1 MEETKTLWY
10 RNRNLWAIII
20 AIAFILLAY
29 HWYEPTTKGS
39 PTPVSVSA
47 VVAKDIVPNVEA
59 VGSIVTENN
68 VNVQSQVSGQ
78 IIKIPAQ
85 PGQEVKAGDLLFVID
100 SRPFQAQVDQ
110 AAATLSKDKA
120 AADNAKDD
128 LARYIKLA
136 KKGYISKEL
145 YEQTKSNADS
155 AKALVEADEAAL
167 KNAQVQLS
175 YTQIRAPIS
184 GRLSDINPNEGD
196 LTTAN
201 STPPLTTINQFSPID
216 AAFSVPTTSLPS
228 ILAAQKINPLTVT
241 AIPDVDKSFHAQGK
255 LYFINNQIDSTTGTI
270 NMKAAFANTDERL
283 WPGEFVH
290 VYLNLPAIPHALL
303 VPTIALQQ
311 DQQQQYYAYV
321 IDQKNH
327 ARRKSVSIGIA
338 QGDLTQ
344 IISGL
349 TTNDKVITQGQFQIT
364 DGSRVKTN

>member
-1 MEETKTLWY
+1 MKTPWY
-10 RNRNLWAIII
+10 RSKNLWAIFI
-20 AIAFILLAY
+20 AIVAIFLAY
-29 HWYEPTTKGS
+29 HWYEPTTKR
-39 PTPVSVSA
+39 PLIPVSVSA
-47 VVAKDIVPNVEA
+47 VIVRDIVPSVEA
-59 VGSIVTENN
+59 VGSIATENS
-68 VNVQSQVSGQ
+68 VNIQSQISGQ
-78 IIKIPAQ
+78 ITKIPAQ

-100 SRPFQAQVDQ
+100 PRPFQAQVDQ
-110 AAATLSKDKA
+110 ATATLLKDKA

-128 LARYIKLA
+128 LARYVKLA

-155 AKALVEADEAAL
+155 AKALVEADKAAL
-167 KNAQVQLS
+167 ANAQVQLS

-216 AAFSVPTTSLPS
+216 AAFSVPTASLPS
-228 ILAAQKINPLTVT
+228 ILAAQKASPLTVT
-241 AIPDVDKSFHAQGK
+241 AIPDVDKSLHAQGK

-270 NMKAAFANTDERL
+270 NMKAAFANTDEKL

-290 VYLNLPAIPHALL
+290 VYLNLPTIPHALL

-321 IDQKNH
+321 VDQKNH
-327 ARRKSVSIGIA
+327 ARRKSVNVGIV

-344 IISGL
+344 IVSGL
-349 TTNDKVITQGQFQIT
+349 TANDKVITQGQFQIT
-364 DGSRVKTN
+364 DGSQVKIN